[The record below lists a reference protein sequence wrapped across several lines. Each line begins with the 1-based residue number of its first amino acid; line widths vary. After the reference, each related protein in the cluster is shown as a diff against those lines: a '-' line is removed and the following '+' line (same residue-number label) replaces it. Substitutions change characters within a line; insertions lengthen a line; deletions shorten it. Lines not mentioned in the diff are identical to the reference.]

1 MAYAPPVI
9 SGGGATAGAGPAGSE
24 FVAPAAAF
32 AGQGFLAPGPAW
44 GGESDPGA
52 AAPVPTQATI
62 QLPPPPPANSAA
74 PPPPPAPQAGAGAAA
89 EAPPAASSSG
99 TSPVLRRKCLLVAC
113 NYQGTSAALKGCGN
127 DQQCM
132 RHCLKTRFGFRD
144 EEILALFD
152 GQPDPRLWPT
162 RANILAAMRWLVAD
176 ARAGDS
182 LFFHYSGHGAQ
193 TQDWSGD
200 EADGYNE
207 TLCPCDFRNGG
218 GMIVDDEL
226 NAVLVNPLPPGAVL
240 TAVVDACEFFFF
252 HFLFFSISKKKMLT
266 FFFLSFFFPGHSG
279 SVLDLEFRTEFNG
292 NTAAWQQEYARRPSK
307 PKGTA
312 GGIALAFS
320 AARDGQVAADTAALS
335 GTVSTGAA
343 TFAFIS
349 AIERDGTNITL
360 GRLLHSM
367 HELLSR
373 SIGTADGDGAGGGG
387 GPSPAMPSLG
397 GILGQLLGVN
407 LGLSRG
413 GQNPVLTASSAVDLN
428 SPIRL

>member
-1 MAYAPPVI
+1 MSYAPPVI
-9 SGGGATAGAGPAGSE
+9 SGGGATAGAGPPGSE

-32 AGQGFLAPGPAW
+32 SGQGFLAPGPAW
-44 GGESDPGA
+44 GGADPGA
-52 AAPVPTQATI
+52 QAPVPTQATI
-62 QLPPPPPANSAA
+62 MLPPQPQAAAAPTPEAAPQGGGGAPPA
-74 PPPPPAPQAGAGAAA
+74 PPPPPQGG
-89 EAPPAASSSG
+89 G
-99 TSPVLRRKCLLVAC
+99 ISPVLRRKCLLVAC
-113 NYQGTSAALKGCGN
+113 NYTGTQAALKGCGN

-132 RHCLKTRFGFRD
+132 RHCLTTRFGFRN

-152 GQPDPRLWPT
+152 GQRDPRLWPT

-200 EADGYNE
+200 EYDGYNE

-226 NAVLVNPLPPGAVL
+226 NQILVNNLPAGTVL
-240 TAVVDACEFFFF
+240 TAVIDAC
-252 HFLFFSISKKKMLT
+252 
-266 FFFLSFFFPGHSG
+266 HSG

-307 PKGTA
+307 PKGTS

-349 AIERDGTNITL
+349 AIEKDGTNITL

-373 SIGTADGDGAGGGG
+373 SIGTADGDGAGGSSGG
-387 GPSPAMPSLG
+387 GGAMPSLG

-407 LGLSRG
+407 LGLGRG